1 MLELNGIE
9 ILDVA
14 TGRLRLK
21 VAQIKRN
28 PLLAMLVE
36 RELGNV
42 PGITEVKA
50 TALTGSVLI
59 HVDPRRL
66 NTPEGMQALSGV
78 LRAILHDVSEEDL
91 APWLHRLQGWLEAS
105 CA

>member
-9 ILDVA
+9 IVDVA

-21 VAQIKRN
+21 VQQIKRN
-28 PLLAMLVE
+28 PLLALLVE

-59 HVDPRRL
+59 HVDPLRL
-66 NTPEGMQALSGV
+66 NTPQGMEALSHV
-78 LRAILHDVSEEDL
+78 LRSILREVSDEEL
-91 APWLHRLQGWLEAS
+91 APWLDRLQGWLAAS